1 MSQLT
6 RLSMCGVSVA
16 MIACGGGQGAP
27 RQLTD
32 QEAYQELFWEYCLPF
47 AEILT
52 ELGEGGR

>member
-1 MSQLT
+1 
-6 RLSMCGVSVA
+6 MCGVSVA